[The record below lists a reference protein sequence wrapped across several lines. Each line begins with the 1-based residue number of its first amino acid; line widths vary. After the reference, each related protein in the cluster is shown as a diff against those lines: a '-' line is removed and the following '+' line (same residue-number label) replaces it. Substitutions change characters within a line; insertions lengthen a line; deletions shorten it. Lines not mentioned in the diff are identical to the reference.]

1 MKKSSI
7 IGMIIIAIAIGVIV
21 STYADSST
29 YGSFSEAKETQKELH
44 IVGKLNKSKEMVYNP
59 QQDANY
65 FSFYMIDNKGKECK
79 VEFTGTKPQDFEKSE
94 QIVLTGQMSGGSFQA
109 NKILMKCPSKYTQD
123 KIEVTEFKANKQANI

>member
-7 IGMIIIAIAIGVIV
+7 VGMMIIAIAIGVII

-29 YGSFSEAKETQKELH
+29 YGSFTDAQETQKELH
-44 IVGKLNKSKEMVYNP
+44 VVGKLNKKKEMFYNP

-65 FSFYMIDNKGKECK
+65 FSFYMVDNKGKECK
-79 VEFTGTKPQDFEKSE
+79 VEFTGSKPQDFERSE
-94 QIVLTGQMSGGSFQA
+94 QIVLTGQMDNGAFHA

-123 KIEVTEFKANKQANI
+123 KIEITEVKAQIKS

>member
-7 IGMIIIAIAIGVIV
+7 VGMIIIAIAIGVIV

-29 YGSFSEAKETQKELH
+29 YGSFSDAQETQKELH
-44 IVGKLNKSKEMVYNP
+44 VVGKLIKDKAMVYNP
-59 QQDANY
+59 QHDANY

-79 VEFTGTKPQDFEKSE
+79 VEFTGTKPQDFERSE
-94 QIVLTGQMSGGSFQA
+94 QIVLTGQMENGSFQA

-123 KIEVTEFKANKQANI
+123 KIEVTEFKAQVKS